1 MELINYGIN
10 PPPPPMERLSLYI
23 DLSKRKVTEFEN
35 EKLEIM
41 DKFIKDNKSNFTSQN
56 LQFTSKLK
64 K

>member
-1 MELINYGIN
+1 MEWI
-10 PPPPPMERLSLYI
+10 SLYI

-64 K
+64 NNLIKFQTTGKY

>member
-1 MELINYGIN
+1 MEWI
-10 PPPPPMERLSLYI
+10 SLYI
-23 DLSKRKVTEFEN
+23 DLSKRKVIEFEN

-64 K
+64 KII

>member
-1 MELINYGIN
+1 MEMIKKGKKEISAS
-10 PPPPPMERLSLYI
+10 MEWISLYI

>member
-1 MELINYGIN
+1 
-10 PPPPPMERLSLYI
+10 
-23 DLSKRKVTEFEN
+23 
-35 EKLEIM
+35 M